1 MLKASC
7 EVCNEGYVVKE
18 TPIFL
23 DNRFICCLVCYQ
35 KIQRKKPK
43 YRAVKCEGDGIKFP
57 SLLERS
63 CYQVLEDLRKNGKID
78 FFLRQIPFDL
88 PGGSIH
94 RVDYAVFAKEQV
106 YFIEAKGKD
115 LAMGKLKRKQV
126 MDIFKIDILVVK
138 QSSEIL
144 KIVY

>member
-1 MLKASC
+1 MNSQSKYKA
-7 EVCNEGYVVKE
+7 
-18 TPIFL
+18 I
-23 DNRFICCLVCYQ
+23 
-35 KIQRKKPK
+35 
-43 YRAVKCEGDGIKFP
+43 KCESEGIKFP
-57 SLLERS
+57 SLLERN
-63 CYQVLEDLRKNGKID
+63 CYLVLQKLKKDEKID